1 MKIYFD
7 VAYLYYLPH
16 FEPVIDA
23 LLASAADSSVKV
35 GVTFISEPPPSIT
48 ESLHSKNVTTHLL
61 AEDERLSFYQ
71 SQAPDWVIFGHAADI
86 ANDLNDC
93 CKTAL
98 ILHGLGP
105 KSTYYNASSA
115 AIQYRFV
122 ESEHR
127 KQRLEAMYPNKTF
140 INTGYTKLDPII
152 NDPTIAMDLTALGL
166 NPAKPTLLYSP
177 TFYPSTIENFP
188 KDWPQQFSDYNI
200 LIKPHYLSLIKSAYK
215 KQRLLLERWATFS
228 NVYLADMSEQ
238 SLVPFMATADI
249 MISETSSALFEFIA
263 LDKPVIIGHF
273 LKLRWGY
280 RGILKFRLNKR
291 LSDDYELFGS
301 MGTNINRYSEL
312 KEAVELNI
320 QQPQTHHSARQS
332 ITQQVVGNVDGQC
345 SQRVANFLL
354 NPTG

>member
-23 LLASAADSSVKV
+23 LLEQTGTKLEL
-35 GVTFISEPPPSIT
+35 GVVFTSPPPKPII
-48 ESLHSKNVTTHLL
+48 ESLQSKNVTSNVIDS
-61 AEDERLSFYQ
+61 DERLNFYQ
-71 SQAPDWVIFGHAADI
+71 QQRPDWVIFGHAAEI
-86 ANDLNDC
+86 AEALNSQSN
-93 CKTAL
+93 TAL

-127 KQRLEAMYPNKTF
+127 KQRLVAMYPDKTF
-140 INTGYTKLDPII
+140 INTGYTKLDPIVNNSSI
-152 NDPTIAMDLTALGL
+152 KLDLESLGL
-166 NPAKPTLLYSP
+166 DPNKPTLLYSP

-188 KDWPQQFSDYNI
+188 KDWPQDFSDYNI
-200 LIKPHYLSLIKSAYK
+200 LVKPHYLSLIKSAYK
-215 KQRLLLERWATFS
+215 KQRQLLTHWASFD
-228 NVYLADMSEQ
+228 NVYLADVSEQ
-238 SLVPFMATADI
+238 SLVPFMATADL

-263 LDKPVIIGHF
+263 LDKPVIICHF

-291 LSDDYELFGS
+291 LSDDYQLFQS
-301 MGTNINRYSEL
+301 MGSNIDRYSEL
-312 KEAVELNI
+312 KDTVKQNLNGSSNYAEAR
-320 QQPQTHHSARQS
+320 HS
-332 ITQQVVGNVDGQC
+332 ITKQVVGNVDGQS
-345 SQRVANFLL
+345 SQRVADFLL
-354 NPTG
+354 RNPA